1 MIKKLVI
8 LLVVLGA
15 IITVLVIAEQ
25 DRESP
30 FDAKAFFGD
39 ASEIITPQKHIKP
52 S

>member
-1 MIKKLVI
+1 MIKKLI
-8 LLVVLGA
+8 IFLIILGA
-15 IITVLVIAEQ
+15 IITALVIAEQ

-39 ASEIITPQKHIKP
+39 ASNVIVAPMPPKL